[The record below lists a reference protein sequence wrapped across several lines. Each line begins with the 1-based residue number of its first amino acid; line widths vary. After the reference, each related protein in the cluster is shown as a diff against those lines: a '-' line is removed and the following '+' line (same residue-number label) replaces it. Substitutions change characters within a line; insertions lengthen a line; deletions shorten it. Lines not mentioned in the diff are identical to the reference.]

1 MKLSIN
7 NLLFNIKHHPIIF
20 DKKNIPK
27 KNEIV
32 IFCGNHLTEID
43 SRLVSII
50 TKRDILWLNNNYNLC
65 KEQLEKGVSVGT
77 FPENIINKYRLTQL
91 RIMKLE
97 KRILSEYSNPYIRS
111 SDRMNYIS
119 YLQEEI
125 KKELDNLEK
134 AKQELQLQ
142 GIEVIKNDV
151 LLPFTED
158 TIKLANE
165 TNTKIVPFAI
175 DYNDLYV
182 HSPIKIRF
190 GEPIIVSDNIK
201 KENEIL
207 RNNIKQLI
215 YKNS

>member
-1 MKLSIN
+1 
-7 NLLFNIKHHPIIF
+7 
-20 DKKNIPK
+20 
-27 KNEIV
+27 
-32 IFCGNHLTEID
+32 
-43 SRLVSII
+43 
-50 TKRDILWLNNNYNLC
+50 
-65 KEQLEKGVSVGT
+65 
-77 FPENIINKYRLTQL
+77 
-91 RIMKLE
+91 
-97 KRILSEYSNPYIRS
+97 
-111 SDRMNYIS
+111 MNYIS

-215 YKNS
+215 YKNY